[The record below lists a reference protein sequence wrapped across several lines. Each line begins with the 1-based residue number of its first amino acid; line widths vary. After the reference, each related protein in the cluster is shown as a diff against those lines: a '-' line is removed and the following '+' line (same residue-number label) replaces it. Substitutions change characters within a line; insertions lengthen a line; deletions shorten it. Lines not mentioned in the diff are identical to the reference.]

1 VLATKVEAN
10 SSDAAKYSAHIF
22 TTLVLTDDPSLYSK
36 RTVEPFSVA
45 GSPPTLVNVLGSST
59 PMRVAVVEDTLT
71 MRNLL
76 SPLSWFQLKNCVA
89 DTGHNREFLRLAVAL
104 KFSKEPKVTT
114 VPATAI
120 AITSDILELGS
131 PGVYVIPDSI

>member
-1 VLATKVEAN
+1 
-10 SSDAAKYSAHIF
+10 
-22 TTLVLTDDPSLYSK
+22 
-36 RTVEPFSVA
+36 
-45 GSPPTLVNVLGSST
+45 
-59 PMRVAVVEDTLT
+59 MRVAVVEDTLT

-89 DTGHNREFLRLAVAL
+89 DTGHNRELLRLAVAL